1 MTVDPEQLQ
10 QALQFVRPRLRGHA
24 GDMTATVSAE
34 GDVIIAFY
42 GACENCPSM
51 AVTFAGLVQTY
62 VEAVPG
68 VRSVS
73 APQVHASPQTLASIR
88 RRLGARASSVPLG
101 LPTIDAHR
109 DIQEE
114 RVDER

>member
-24 GDMTATVSAE
+24 GDMTATVNDD
-34 GDVIIAFY
+34 GDVTIEFY
-42 GACENCPSM
+42 GACEHCPAM
-51 AVTFAGLVQTY
+51 AVTYAGLVQTY

-73 APQVHASPQTLASIR
+73 APQIHASPQTLASIR
-88 RRLGARASSVPLG
+88 RRLGVRAGSVPLG
-101 LPTIDAHR
+101 LPTMGPR
-109 DIQEE
+109 RQ
-114 RVDER
+114 DETEACA

>member
-24 GDMTATVSAE
+24 GDMTATVTDD
-34 GDVIIAFY
+34 GDVTIEFY
-42 GACENCPSM
+42 GACEHCPSM
-51 AVTFAGLVQTY
+51 AVTYAGLVQSY

-73 APQVHASPQTLASIR
+73 VPQRRHAGEHPAAPGSADRQRS
-88 RRLGARASSVPLG
+88 ARDPH
-101 LPTIDAHR
+101 HR
-109 DIQEE
+109 CAPG
-114 RVDER
+114 

>member
-24 GDMTATVSAE
+24 GDMTATVTDD
-34 GDVIIAFY
+34 GDVTIEFY
-42 GACENCPSM
+42 GACEHCPSM
-51 AVTFAGLVQTY
+51 AVTYAGLVQTY

-73 APQVHASPQTLASIR
+73 APQIHASPRTLASIR
-88 RRLGARASSVPLG
+88 RRLGVRTGSVPLG
-101 LPTIDAHR
+101 IPTIGARPDDAA
-109 DIQEE
+109 EACA
-114 RVDER
+114 